1 MKILNVIMFFE
12 PVTGGGSVERT
23 FQMSRHLVKAGME
36 CCILTTDIG
45 LTPEREHS
53 IKEVKIIALPSLL
66 KRFYVPKLSYGQLKD
81 IIISFDII
89 HLMNHWTIINALV
102 YILARRLNKPYV
114 ICPAGSLP
122 IYGRSKLIKKLYN
135 WVIGRRIIHDA
146 SGHIAISS
154 DEIDQFQEYGIVSDK
169 VTLIP
174 NGINGD
180 DFSTINDT
188 DYKKKYGLT
197 DAPFILFVG
206 RLNSIK
212 GPDLLLQAFCNAK
225 DELQPYHLIFV
236 GPDDGML
243 AQLRQMAEMFDISD
257 RVHFLGYLGGEDKSY
272 FYRAAELLV
281 IPSRKEAM
289 SIVVLESGIVGT
301 PVLLTDQ
308 CGFDEVEHIGG
319 GMVVPAS
326 VDGLKK
332 GLLEILK
339 DPDKLKSIGANLKK
353 HVIDNYTWERIIN
366 KYIDLYHQVLT
377 NKN

>member
-1 MKILNVIMFFE
+1 MMKILNVIMFFE
-12 PVTGGGSVERT
+12 PLTGGGSVERT

-53 IKEVKIIALPSLL
+53 IKGVKIIALPSLL
-66 KRFYVPKLSYGQLKD
+66 KRFYVPKLSYRQLKD

-243 AQLRQMAEMFDISD
+243 AQLRQMTEMFDISD

-289 SIVVLESGIVGT
+289 SIVVLEAGISGT
-301 PVLLTDQ
+301 PVLLTDK
-308 CGFDEVEHIGG
+308 CGLNEISMIGG
-319 GMVVPAS
+319 GFVVTPS
-326 VDGLKK
+326 VDGVQQ
-332 GLLEILK
+332 GLINIFK
-339 DPDKLKSIGANLKK
+339 DRTKLKSMGANLKK
-353 HVIDNYTWERIIN
+353 YTYENYLWNAVIN
-366 KYIDLYHQVLT
+366 KYLKLYQQI
-377 NKN
+377 KIA